1 MRKPSPLESLEVFNS
16 CFKGNLDAVVD
27 IGVQVKTQFLIE
39 AFPAATH
46 YLFEPVS
53 IYHPMIR
60 ANYEAAGIS
69 YELIGSAVSDAPGN
83 MYLHLLSSDASG
95 RVTHSQLLPSRDPA
109 RFGSRLHSVEE
120 INVIT
125 MDSWLAQH
133 SIGALYAVKIDVDG
147 IEDQI
152 ITGGGRLLAGAAV
165 VVVEAHLDTIARRI
179 MALQELGL
187 RLFDIVGNGYYFD
200 QLQQVDLVFVSESI
214 ISSDIDFQPWK
225 KHGRVIW
232 EHWQQFN

>member
-1 MRKPSPLESLEVFNS
+1 MRTPSPIESLEVFKS

-27 IGVQVKTQFLIE
+27 IGVQAKTQFLIE
-39 AFPAATH
+39 VFPVATH

-69 YELIGSAVSDAPGN
+69 YELIGSAVADVPGN

-95 RVTHSQLLPSRDPA
+95 RVTHSQLLSSRDPA
-109 RFGSRLHSVEE
+109 RFGPRLHSVEE
-120 INVIT
+120 IDVIT
-125 MDSWLAQH
+125 MDSWLAQR
-133 SIGALYAVKIDVDG
+133 SIGAHYAVKIDVDG

-152 ITGGGRLLAGAAV
+152 ITGGRRLLAGAAI
-165 VVVEAHLDTIARRI
+165 VVVEAQLENIARRI
-179 MALQELGL
+179 FALQELGL

-200 QLQQVDLVFVSESI
+200 QLQQVDLVFVSGAI
-214 ISSDIDFQPWK
+214 ISADIDFQPWK
-225 KHGRVIW
+225 KHGKVIW